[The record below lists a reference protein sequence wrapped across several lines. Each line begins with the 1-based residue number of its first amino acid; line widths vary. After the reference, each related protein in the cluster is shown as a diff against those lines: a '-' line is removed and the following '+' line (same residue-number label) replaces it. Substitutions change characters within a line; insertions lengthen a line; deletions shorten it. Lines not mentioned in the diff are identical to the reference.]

1 MEKLELDGV
10 FAMSYKYEGNRV
22 TVITER
28 LDSADERLHNVTV
41 YEYCSHALMMT
52 LEETNKFSV
61 IEYLH

>member
-41 YEYCSHALMMT
+41 YEYRSHAPMMT

-61 IEYLH
+61 IEYLY